1 MADTY
6 RAPKAVRQEAVG
18 VEDNIA
24 RRVRKGRRLS
34 LNEVEQL
41 RQSWPHPH
49 GREWAANI
57 CERFADMDNTE
68 KRADMGKTLAS
79 ADAAIDSAKLSLES
93 VMGESDKVAM
103 IYHLLCA
110 ADEALTPLLEAFGM
124 EDEDDEDEAEEGESE
139 ETETEVE
146 VETLTMPRSAD
157 ALVEE
162 RKAAIRTAERVTMD
176 TEIRAVDTTD
186 GSLRIA
192 GYAAMFN
199 REATGLSFREQ
210 IAPGAFKRSLES
222 DQPVY
227 LLINHDTDQ
236 LPLASTGSG
245 TMRLSEDNVGLRMEA
260 DLDDSNP
267 NAAALASALKRGD
280 VTKMSFAFSIN
291 PGGETRAEDGLRTL
305 TDVTLYEVSAVTWP
319 AYESSSIGMRTAE
332 QEADDAVALERERLR
347 LRHAHLSLRK

>member
-1 MADTY
+1 
-6 RAPKAVRQEAVG
+6 
-18 VEDNIA
+18 
-24 RRVRKGRRLS
+24 
-34 LNEVEQL
+34 
-41 RQSWPHPH
+41 
-49 GREWAANI
+49 
-57 CERFADMDNTE
+57 
-68 KRADMGKTLAS
+68 
-79 ADAAIDSAKLSLES
+79 
-93 VMGESDKVAM
+93 MGESDKVAM

-110 ADEALTPLLEAFGM
+110 ADEALTPLLEAFGI
-124 EDEDDEDEAEEGESE
+124 EDEDDKAEEVESE
-139 ETETEVE
+139 DLEPRANHLRLGVGTFVSWDSNGERSRGRIEKVAAAGSVTSSDGFTLEGTKENPAFLIRLFTRSGSGWLPTETTVVHNAEIGPFVRI
-146 VETLTMPRSAD
+146 LTVIGALAAPRCAED
-157 ALVEE
+157 VDMLQE

-176 TEIRAVDTTD
+176 TEIRAVETTD

-210 IAPGAFKRSLES
+210 IAPGAFKRSLASE
-222 DQPVY
+222 QPVY

-347 LRHAHLSLRK
+347 LRMAHLSLRK